1 MSVKADFIAT
11 QGNWRGSYRQASTS
25 SALTSDVPPSR
36 LCLSLLPMTEVV
48 PQVGGPVTYKSLQGP
63 GRHCKYKKLTGRR
76 TIGSGWEC
84 GKLNN
89 ERLPAESKQLPLGP
103 IPRCPGI
110 QDQRGQSF
118 QFSKKSPQS
127 EFLHEFL
134 QFLKPSAHQTTCVC
148 GGGLPLIFAGLVARV
163 QRPRTLWLNIYSYQT
178 YKIC

>member
-134 QFLKPSAHQTTCVC
+134 QFLNPLHTKQNVCVEEVC
-148 GGGLPLIFAGLVARV
+148 LSYLQGL
-163 QRPRTLWLNIYSYQT
+163 
-178 YKIC
+178 

>member
-1 MSVKADFIAT
+1 MSVKAAT

-76 TIGSGWEC
+76 TVGSGWEC

-103 IPRCPGI
+103 IPRCP
-110 QDQRGQSF
+110 
-118 QFSKKSPQS
+118 
-127 EFLHEFL
+127 EFRT
-134 QFLKPSAHQTTCVC
+134 S
-148 GGGLPLIFAGLVARV
+148 VARASNF
-163 QRPRTLWLNIYSYQT
+163 PRKAPNQNFYMNSSSF
-178 YKIC
+178 